1 MQAIFQ
7 KLRPIT
13 STQKDFRIWPNSHSA
28 RINLQ
33 KIYSVWQQ
41 LDSMLLKKSLLIIPN
56 LDRQASMEK
65 AHFKNHILIG
75 MWEIGCQ
82 QLNNFTKILIN

>member
-7 KLRPIT
+7 KLKPIT
-13 STQKDFRIWPNSHSA
+13 STQKDFQIWPNSHSA

-33 KIYSVWQQ
+33 KIYLVWQP
-41 LDSMLLKKSLLIIPN
+41 LDSMLLKKSLLIILN

-75 MWEIGCQ
+75 M
-82 QLNNFTKILIN
+82 